1 MVRVLKNWKE
11 NEGMTN
17 CLKLWGENLS
27 DETKHADGKIEWLIV
42 RWKEELESYKA
53 QGQNKTRK
61 WSHKKSKASSGL
73 RTTGSVNHAHFL
85 SAH

>member
-11 NEGMTN
+11 NESMTN

-27 DETKHADGKIEWLIV
+27 DETKHADGKIEWQIV

-53 QGQNKTRK
+53 
-61 WSHKKSKASSGL
+61 
-73 RTTGSVNHAHFL
+73 
-85 SAH
+85 

>member
-1 MVRVLKNWKE
+1 MRVLKNWKE

-27 DETKHADGKIEWLIV
+27 DETKHADEKIEWQIV

-53 QGQNKTRK
+53 
-61 WSHKKSKASSGL
+61 
-73 RTTGSVNHAHFL
+73 
-85 SAH
+85 

>member
-17 CLKLWGENLS
+17 CLRLWGENLS
-27 DETKHADGKIEWLIV
+27 DETKHADGKIEWQIV
-42 RWKEELESYKA
+42 RWKEELESYKV
-53 QGQNKTRK
+53 KIRREK
-61 WSHKKSKASSGL
+61 LSHKKSKASSGL
-73 RTTGSVNHAHFL
+73 QTTGSVNHAHFF